1 MLPIQSLPEI
11 LPANP
16 LLLAAEWLAEATARC
31 DQPNPNA
38 MVLATCDARG
48 RTSARVVLCKDI
60 QPEPGLLRFYT
71 NYESR
76 KGHELADRPHAA
88 VVFHWDHLHRQVRIE
103 GPVQRT
109 TAADSDQYF
118 ASRHRDSQLGAH
130 ASRQSQPVASHEQLQ
145 RQLDEVAVKFAG
157 ADVPRPDHWGGFAL
171 WAETVELWVEGQARL
186 HDRARWTR
194 RVETG
199 PAGPRVAGNWSA
211 TRLQP

>member
-1 MLPIQSLPEI
+1 MLPLQSLPET

-16 LLLAAEWLAEATARC
+16 LLLASEWLAEAIARS

-38 MVLATCDARG
+38 MVLATCSADG
-48 RTSARVVLCKDI
+48 RPSARVVLCKDI

-71 NYESR
+71 NYDSR
-76 KGHELADRPHAA
+76 KGHELADRPRAA

-109 TAADSDQYF
+109 TTADSDQYF
-118 ASRHRDSQLGAH
+118 ASRHRESQLGAH
-130 ASRQSQPVASHEQLQ
+130 ASRQSQPVGSPAELRQQLHAV
-145 RQLDEVAVKFAG
+145 VARFGNAE
-157 ADVPRPDHWGGFAL
+157 VPRPDHWGGFEL
-171 WAETVELWVEGQARL
+171 WAESVELWVEGAARL

-194 RVETG
+194 RIETG
-199 PAGPRVAGNWSA
+199 PGGPRAAGNWTA